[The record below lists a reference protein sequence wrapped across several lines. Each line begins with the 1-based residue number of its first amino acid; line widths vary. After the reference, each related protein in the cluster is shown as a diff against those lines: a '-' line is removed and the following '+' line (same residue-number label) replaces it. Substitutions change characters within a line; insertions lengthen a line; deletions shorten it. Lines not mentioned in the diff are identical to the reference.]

1 MRNILIAAGDYI
13 FEDEPVN
20 KGLIGGKIVA
30 TNQATG
36 ETTSRMYKHFHN
48 GKDNKFDILTQ
59 LLYELAPPQKEEE
72 ENGES
77 GEEAELDS

>member
-20 KGLIGGKIVA
+20 KGLIGGKIIA

-48 GKDNKFDILTQ
+48 NKTNKYDVLTQ
-59 LLYELAPPQKEEE
+59 LLYELAPPPKEEDNNE
-72 ENGES
+72 ETQS
-77 GEEAELDS
+77 DS